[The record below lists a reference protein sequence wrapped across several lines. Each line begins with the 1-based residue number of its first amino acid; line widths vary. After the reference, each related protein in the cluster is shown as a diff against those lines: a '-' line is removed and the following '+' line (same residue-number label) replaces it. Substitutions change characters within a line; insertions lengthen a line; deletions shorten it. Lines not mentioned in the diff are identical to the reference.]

1 MTNMCY
7 VSRARARTVCSL
19 LLIDDNMMDEV
30 MKKVVIS
37 DIVKLREVLA
47 FSRLKKHNLKVV
59 FELN

>member
-1 MTNMCY
+1 MKNMCY
-7 VSRARARTVCSL
+7 DSRARARTVCSL
-19 LLIDDNMMDEV
+19 LLIDENMMDEV

-47 FSRLKKHNLKVV
+47 FSRLKKRNLKVF